1 MTSLEMNL
9 CRAIIKLITAMID
22 HEPVLKRPL
31 KGVRYAL
38 VELSQGE
45 ADAASMGASSTVPQM
60 SPALVTS

>member
-38 VELSQGE
+38 VEFSQGE
-45 ADAASMGASSTVPQM
+45 ADA
-60 SPALVTS
+60 